1 MNRSPQAA
9 RRVIVKSSL
18 NGKVPPIL
26 RHAGRLFQVPS
37 FRFQV
42 PGFKSERAGFNRQTD
57 PLPKTVTDSAIAAH
71 LLYNGCLPYME
82 LRSL

>member
-26 RHAGRLFQVPS
+26 RHAGPLFQVPS
-37 FRFQV
+37 FDYAEMF
-42 PGFKSERAGFNRQTD
+42 QTD
-57 PLPKTVTDSAIAAH
+57 QPGWEAPEQREAARDRRA
-71 LLYNGCLPYME
+71 LAV
-82 LRSL
+82 